1 MRDAGGKKSQ
11 ENQSQALIQAL
22 VELSVL
28 SCSDRRGKVKLTKAL
43 IQALHHSVVS
53 FSKRGTVGAEQL
65 TERKKHI
72 TKQALKETHH
82 TGGGRAKREQSQAT
96 RGYNH
101 KRIKLGS
108 SLKHRQAKI
117 TFM

>member
-1 MRDAGGKKSQ
+1 MQEERSQ

-53 FSKRGTVGAEQL
+53 FTKRGNSLQ
-65 TERKKHI
+65 R
-72 TKQALKETHH
+72 
-82 TGGGRAKREQSQAT
+82 GGNTSQS
-96 RGYNH
+96 R
-101 KRIKLGS
+101 L
-108 SLKHRQAKI
+108 
-117 TFM
+117 

>member
-1 MRDAGGKKSQ
+1 MGSFRKRDTAGAK
-11 ENQSQALIQAL
+11 
-22 VELSVL
+22 
-28 SCSDRRGKVKLTKAL
+28 
-43 IQALHHSVVS
+43 
-53 FSKRGTVGAEQL
+53 QL

-101 KRIKLGS
+101 KGIKLGS
-108 SLKHRQAKI
+108 SLKHRQVNIHLGDMNVLLYAKL
-117 TFM
+117 